1 MNRVDRMNRMN
12 RMCAGLIALS
22 LAAPALAADPP
33 TAWVGRQKAS
43 EADAERPPAKDTP
56 KEHCRVVKEWKVGE
70 VVAQHRICK
79 DPPKAPAAATP
90 EKNAKRA

>member
-1 MNRVDRMNRMN
+1 MNRVDRMN

-33 TAWVGRQKAS
+33 TAWVERQKAS
-43 EADAERPPAKDTP
+43 EADADLTPTKDAP

-70 VVAQHRICK
+70 VVAQHRICE
-79 DPPKAPAAATP
+79 DPPKAPAVAAP